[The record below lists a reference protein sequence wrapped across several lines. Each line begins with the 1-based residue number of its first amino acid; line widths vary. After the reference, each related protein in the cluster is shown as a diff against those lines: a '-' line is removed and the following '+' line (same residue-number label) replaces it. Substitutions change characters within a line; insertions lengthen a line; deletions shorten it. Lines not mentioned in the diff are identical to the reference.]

1 MSLAL
6 AACRGPSGDDP
17 DGGGGDDVDG
27 GGIGCEADDPRTPAT
42 EVFVGP
48 TGLEARLAGF
58 IDSATDSLDVM
69 MYLFTVDALADRV
82 IAARQRGVDVRVLL
96 DPDHEGNPDV
106 RGQLTGA
113 GVPVRDAPAR
123 FEFAHAKYL
132 LIDGDTA
139 VILSANFNYGAL
151 DVERNYGAVVEDA
164 DDVADLA
171 AVFDADWN
179 GAADPDLDCTR
190 LIVSP
195 VNARS
200 RVLALATGAQETLD
214 LSVIYLSDSSVRTA
228 VIQAHDR
235 GVAVRVILA
244 DPADFPDNF
253 ATAETLRNQGVEV
266 RFLRTLDLHAK
277 LILADGVGLVGS
289 QNLSSTSLSDNREV
303 GVLVTEPGPVATLEN
318 QLDADWAAAT
328 P

>member
-1 MSLAL
+1 
-6 AACRGPSGDDP
+6 
-17 DGGGGDDVDG
+17 
-27 GGIGCEADDPRTPAT
+27 
-42 EVFVGP
+42 
-48 TGLEARLAGF
+48 
-58 IDSATDSLDVM
+58 
-69 MYLFTVDALADRV
+69 V
-82 IAARQRGVDVRVLL
+82 I
-96 DPDHEGNPDV
+96 
-106 RGQLTGA
+106 T
-113 GVPVRDAPAR
+113 
-123 FEFAHAKYL
+123 
-132 LIDGDTA
+132 
-139 VILSANFNYGAL
+139 SANFNYGAM
-151 DVERNYGAVVEDA
+151 DVERNYGAVVTDP

-171 AVFDADWN
+171 AVFDADWA

-200 RVLALATGAQETLD
+200 RVLALATGAQDTLD

-228 VIQAHDR
+228 VIQAEGR

-253 ATAETLRNQGVEV
+253 TTAETLRNQGVEV

-277 LILADGVGLVGS
+277 LILADGVGFVGS

-303 GVLVTEPGPVATLEN
+303 GVLVTEAGPFATLSN